1 MKNFKTVLITTV
13 IAIAL
18 LGCTKEEIL
27 PSASTDDVLTSGS
40 TDAVLTSSLLKSA
53 VKPAAK
59 LTGEFYI
66 ELAYNPDI
74 PPANLTWDGTISFEG
89 YGEYGYRFFSLGG
102 RYPGQSFHFNEIYE
116 FYDLTTGE
124 VLLSGHDKG
133 VSAPTLK
140 QPEPEMFRI
149 LGDIEYVKEGGPFE
163 MWLGRKINVKGTVY
177 FLEISTPDGPVVVP
191 THCYGELR
199 IN

>member
-1 MKNFKTVLITTV
+1 MKNFKTILFVTV

-18 LGCTKEEIL
+18 LGCDKEEIL
-27 PSASTDDVLTSGS
+27 PSGSTDDVLTTGS
-40 TDAVLTSSLLKSA
+40 TDDVLTSSLLKSA
-53 VKPAAK
+53 VKPDAK
-59 LTGEFYI
+59 LTGEFNI
-66 ELAYNPDI
+66 ELVYDPET

-116 FYDLTTGE
+116 FYDLNNTDD

-133 VSAPTLK
+133 VMAPSLRI
-140 QPEPEMFRI
+140 PEPVMFRI

-163 MWLGRKINVKGTVY
+163 MWLGRHVNVKGTY
-177 FLEISTPDGPVVVP
+177 FPEMDPPQ
-191 THCYGELR
+191 CYGELR